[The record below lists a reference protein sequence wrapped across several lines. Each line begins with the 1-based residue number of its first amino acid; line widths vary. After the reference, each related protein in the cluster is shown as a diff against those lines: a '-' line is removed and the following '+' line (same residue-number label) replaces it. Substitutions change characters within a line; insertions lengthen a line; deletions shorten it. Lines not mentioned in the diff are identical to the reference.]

1 MANANHILFVL
12 DYFHPHIG
20 GVENLFKS
28 LAHALAQRGHVVSV
42 ITLWLPG
49 TRQFEVTEGVE
60 ILRVRTP
67 FSSRYLFALW
77 ALRLTLRKARE
88 ADFIHTTLYS
98 AALPAFFGALFS
110 KKKAVLTLHEVLG
123 DQWVRMPGM
132 NRVIGVLSRLFEWLI
147 LHLPFAHYIC
157 DSNFTKWEL
166 LKVSEVPEERTS
178 VIYPPLDYSFWH
190 PLLHRPLN
198 LRRVLKLDRD
208 SFIYL
213 YFGRPDVSKGVEY
226 LLEAAVDVRKHLRNS
241 RLLLLLARDPRKQYR
256 KILRLIK
263 RLGLSDHVTIL
274 SPVPREQIPGYL
286 LASDC
291 VVLPSLFEGFGYP
304 AVEAA
309 NLGCRVIATA
319 GHAVE
324 EILKNHVTLVPSG
337 DSRALAVAIVESAVF
352 QEPFPR
358 PERRFTIDSHVKQVL
373 DVYEKSRDMRVLVG
387 VG

>member
-1 MANANHILFVL
+1 MRILFVL

-20 GVENLFKS
+20 GVQNLFNS
-28 LAHALAQRGHVVSV
+28 LAQALVQRGHLVSV

-49 TRQFEVTEGVE
+49 TQKFEVAEGVE

-67 FSSRYLFALW
+67 FLSRYLFAIW
-77 ALRLTLRKARE
+77 ALPLTLRKVRE
-88 ADFIHTTLYS
+88 PDFIHTTLYS
-98 AALPAFFGALFS
+98 AALPAFVGALFS
-110 KKKAVLTLHEVLG
+110 KKKAVLTLHEVFG
-123 DQWVRMPGM
+123 DQWVRMPGV
-132 NRVIGVLSRLFEWLI
+132 NRSIGFLSRLFEGAV

-157 DSNFTKWEL
+157 DSNFTKWQL
-166 LKVSEVPEERTS
+166 LKVTEVPDERTS

-190 PLLHRPLN
+190 PWMHRPLN
-198 LRRVLKLDRD
+198 LRRVLKLDPD
-208 SFIYL
+208 SFIYF

-256 KILRLIK
+256 KILRLIR

-274 SPVPREQIPGYL
+274 RPVPREKIPGYL

-291 VVLPSLFEGFGYP
+291 VVVPSLFEGFGYP

-309 NLGCRVIATA
+309 SLGCRVIATA

-324 EILKNHVTLVPSG
+324 EILKDHVTLVPPG
-337 DSRALAVAIVESAVF
+337 DSRALASAIVGSAVF
-352 QEPFPR
+352 QEPVPR

-373 DVYEKSRDMRVLVG
+373 DVYEKSRDMRALVG